1 MLKFD
6 EKQHQYY
13 ITLLG
18 MEAMSLGRPPKVIH
32 VYSKRHLTRPHGAYG
47 VLGDLVLLAILGEK
61 RKAVIV
67 GLKCKQPHGV
77 PRYDSN
83 NVVLINDDGS
93 PMGTEFFAP
102 IPFIL
107 KDKLKAMTHYKKP
120 DYTKVLDV
128 AANSRGFI

>member
-1 MLKFD
+1 
-6 EKQHQYY
+6 
-13 ITLLG
+13 